1 MLRSHQK
8 MSEADIEQMNE
19 MRKRDIPIS
28 RIDDFLPSLVE
39 GYENVPYITRDMH
52 NVNAKQR
59 RERGLDVDLC
69 LRYLCECKANDPVF
83 SYKKVIDQ
91 DRVLQRLFWCDGT
104 SQIDYQIFGDVIVFD
119 AMYKKNIYLSPLVV
133 FFSVNHHNQTVVLTA
148 TLVAD
153 EKDETYVWLLQ

>member
-83 SYKKVIDQ
+83 SYKKVID
-91 DRVLQRLFWCDGT
+91 
-104 SQIDYQIFGDVIVFD
+104 IFGDVIVFD